1 MSVGKKSKDFQLTL
15 NQVEKW
21 PALLTY
27 LKSLKSVEYLIAAE
41 EEAPSTG
48 HKHIHCF
55 VQFSYSMK
63 LSLKKTQGAHIEIC
77 QGTPQQNK
85 DYVKKNGNVIE
96 EFGKLKN
103 WGGHTIKAIKEMTK
117 EDRMELPFVYYEKVK
132 SLTCDES
139 NLLDANDYFKEIEVY
154 YFYGESGKGKT
165 QMAVEK
171 IKELAKDGKIK
182 TTKFNE
188 VKYVNGFWI
197 GVDSTSMQEVALYDD
212 FRDGHM
218 FPSEFINFI
227 DYNTHNM
234 NIKNGHVKNMF
245 KYILITSVQSPDEL
259 YAKFSEN
266 NTEPKKQWL
275 RRLNHIIYVE

>member
-1 MSVGKKSKDFQLTL
+1 
-15 NQVEKW
+15 
-21 PALLTY
+21 
-27 LKSLKSVEYLIAAE
+27 
-41 EEAPSTG
+41 
-48 HKHIHCF
+48 
-55 VQFSYSMK
+55 
-63 LSLKKTQGAHIEIC
+63 
-77 QGTPQQNK
+77 
-85 DYVKKNGNVIE
+85 
-96 EFGKLKN
+96 
-103 WGGHTIKAIKEMTK
+103 
-117 EDRMELPFVYYEKVK
+117 
-132 SLTCDES
+132 
-139 NLLDANDYFKEIEVY
+139 
-154 YFYGESGKGKT
+154 
-165 QMAVEK
+165 MAVEK